1 MPILNQAS
9 AGGLSVTPVFLN
21 RQVEVLNLSADT
33 ESSFIQVDQLPNL
46 VFYAVQTSGDTP
58 ISIKPQAAT
67 RQDATNE
74 PDFLDLAGETVLPAL
89 NTPLLLNFQF
99 PATFIRVALIH
110 NGGTPANVKL
120 VYGAYGP

>member
-21 RQVEVLNLSADT
+21 RQVELLNLNAGT
-33 ESSFIQVDQLPNL
+33 ESAFIQVDQLPNL
-46 VFYAVQTSGDTP
+46 VFYAIQTNGDTP
-58 ISIKPQAAT
+58 VSIKPQAAT
-67 RQDATNE
+67 RQSDTNV

-99 PATFIRVALIH
+99 PATFIRIVVVH
-110 NGGTPANVKL
+110 NGGSPASVKL

>member
-21 RQVEVLNLSADT
+21 RQVELTNISAGVDST
-33 ESSFIQVDQLPNL
+33 FIQVDQLPNL
-46 VFYAVQTSGDTP
+46 VFYAVQTNGDTP
-58 ISIKPQAAT
+58 VSIRPQAAT
-67 RQDATNE
+67 RQNDSNT
-74 PDFLDLAGETVLPAL
+74 PDFLDLAGETALPAL

-99 PATFIRVALIH
+99 PATFIRVVIVH
-110 NGGTPANVKL
+110 NGGTAANVKL

>member
-9 AGGLSVTPVFLN
+9 AGGLAVTPVFLN
-21 RQVEVLNLSADT
+21 RQVELLNFDAGTLAD
-33 ESSFIQVDQLPNL
+33 FIQVDQLPNL
-46 VFYAVQTSGDTP
+46 VFYAIQTNGDTP
-58 ISIKPQAAT
+58 VSIIPQAAT
-67 RQDATNE
+67 RQSDTNV

-99 PATFIRVALIH
+99 PATFIQVQVVH
-110 NGGTPANVKL
+110 NGGTPASVKL

>member
-21 RQVEVLNLSADT
+21 RQIELLNISAGTDVA
-33 ESSFIQVDQLPNL
+33 FIQVDQLPNL
-46 VFYAVQTSGDTP
+46 VFYAVQTNGDTP
-58 ISIKPQAAT
+58 VSIKPQAAT
-67 RQDATNE
+67 RQSDTNA

-99 PATFIRVALIH
+99 PATFIRMVVVH